1 MPHSLDAIAEA
12 TTSRVTAAHAEQST
26 RDAQSLEEA
35 CRQTASRLAPS
46 LGADCRLLVRA
57 PYVLGGDLPEAALER
72 HLSETILP
80 TARALSTLYFD
91 RQPDQPIVLLLF
103 STESSYRQHAE
114 KLDGRERPNYSGYYQ
129 RSDRRIV
136 LNISTGRGTLAH
148 ELTHALAH
156 FDFPDMPEW
165 FDEGLASLGEESE
178 FSDDGLRL
186 TGISNWRLNYILPEL
201 RQNRLRP
208 LQSLIVSGN
217 VRPGYEAVDYAHAR
231 YFCLYLQQRQLLGP
245 YYRKFRARVAG
256 DPSGLETLRELL
268 GADSLDA
275 VDRDFRAWLI
285 ALAPAARR

>member
-1 MPHSLDAIAEA
+1 
-12 TTSRVTAAHAEQST
+12 
-26 RDAQSLEEA
+26 
-35 CRQTASRLAPS
+35 
-46 LGADCRLLVRA
+46 
-57 PYVLGGDLPEAALER
+57 
-72 HLSETILP
+72 
-80 TARALSTLYFD
+80 
-91 RQPDQPIVLLLF
+91 
-103 STESSYRQHAE
+103 
-114 KLDGRERPNYSGYYQ
+114 
-129 RSDRRIV
+129 V

-186 TGISNWRLNYILPEL
+186 TGISNWRLNYVLPEL

-245 YYRKFRARVAG
+245 YYRKFRARAAS
-256 DPSGLETLRELL
+256 DPSRQIFMIRGTRRSS
-268 GADSLDA
+268 GSWPP
-275 VDRDFRAWLI
+275 RAI
-285 ALAPAARR
+285 SSSRTSDPAAWRSGISTRRR